1 AVNGV
6 GHPEVAIGEGM
17 RQPNSIG
24 LGRRHKVFMIDLNIC
39 ALGDGFVK
47 GLGEPDQL
55 GWAGRLVQAAQS
67 EHGPINYY
75 NLGIPGETS
84 PRVAQRIP
92 ELSVRLPKGA
102 DNRLIVCCGL
112 MDTFQEAGLPGVTN
126 LESVDALK
134 SLLLQSRAHFKML
147 VIGLPPVYEP
157 QRNARVKRLNGLMH
171 DLCVKIRVPYI
182 DLFSSLNDNVQYKRE
197 LLQGD
202 RLHPGSDGYNRVF
215 ELIRNDRAWWFS

>member
-1 AVNGV
+1 
-6 GHPEVAIGEGM
+6 
-17 RQPNSIG
+17 
-24 LGRRHKVFMIDLNIC
+24 MIDLNIC

-55 GWAGRLVQAAQS
+55 GWAGRLVHGAQS

-75 NLGIPGETS
+75 NLGIPGETTLS
-84 PRVAQRIP
+84 VAQRIA
-92 ELSVRLPKGA
+92 ELSVRMPKGA

-112 MDTFQEAGLPGVTN
+112 MDTFQAAGQPGVSS
-126 LESVDALK
+126 LESVEALQ
-134 SLLLQSRAHFKML
+134 SLLLQSRAHYKVL

-157 QRNARVKRLNGLMH
+157 QRNARVKRLNVLMH

-182 DLFSSLNDNVQYKRE
+182 DLFASLNENVQYKRE

-202 RLHPGSDGYNRVF
+202 RLHPSSYGHNRVF
-215 ELIRNDRAWWFS
+215 ELVRNDRLWWFS